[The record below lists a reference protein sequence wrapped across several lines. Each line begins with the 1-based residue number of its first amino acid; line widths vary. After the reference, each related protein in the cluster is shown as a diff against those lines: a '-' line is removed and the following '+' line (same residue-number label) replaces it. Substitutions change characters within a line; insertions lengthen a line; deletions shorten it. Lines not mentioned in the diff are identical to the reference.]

1 MRQNFEEKL
10 EQLNQ
15 DLLKM
20 GSMVEERIHQAITA
34 LKEQDIEL
42 ATEVVEND
50 DELDDYEAEI
60 EQKCIKMIALQQPV
74 AKDLRRINMISKM
87 ATGLERIGDLAQN
100 IAEIAQELAGKEL
113 IKPLVDLPRMAEIV
127 QQMLRNGLDAFVN
140 SNVEL
145 AEKVGK
151 RDKEVNELDDQILRE
166 LLTYMMEKPQAI
178 KQGNKLM
185 FVSKHLERIG
195 DNAKNIA
202 EEVIY
207 IVTGERVHY

>member
-10 EQLNQ
+10 EELNQ

-34 LKEQDIEL
+34 LKEQDLDL
-42 ATEVVEND
+42 ATEVIEND
-50 DELDDYEAEI
+50 DDLDDFEADI
-60 EQKCIKMIALQQPV
+60 EQRCIQLIALQQPV
-74 AKDLRRINMISKM
+74 AKDLRRIDMISKM
-87 ATGLERIGDLAQN
+87 ANGLERIGDLAQN
-100 IAEIAQELAGKEL
+100 IAEIAQEISDEEL
-113 IKPLVDLPRMAEIV
+113 IKPLVDLPRMGEIV
-127 QQMLRNGLDAFVN
+127 QQMLRKGLDAFVN

-145 AEKVGK
+145 AEEIGEK
-151 RDKEVNELDDQILRE
+151 DKEVNELDNQILRE
-166 LLTYMMEKPQAI
+166 LLTYMMENPESI
-178 KQGNKLM
+178 RQGNKLM

-195 DNAKNIA
+195 DHAKNIS